1 MCKKI
6 FVAATGQNCGKTTT
20 SVSLLHLAR
29 KKYKRVG
36 FIKPFGPKR
45 TSYLGRSVD
54 VDAALIAHVYDMD
67 DKLEL
72 MSPVVLDQ
80 YTTRDFL
87 ENRKDPQVYLD
98 KIVQAVETLEKECDF
113 LIIEGAGH
121 SGVGSVMGMNNA
133 QLASWLEAPVLMVT
147 GAGVGNVIDV
157 VHLNLA
163 LFREFGSEVRMIM
176 PNKLVSSK
184 RKRTLKYLDYA
195 FEDTNLKIAG
205 GFNYSPI
212 LANPTLKYLSELLKI
227 DLHGA
232 KNQYSRIVHH
242 VQLAAPA
249 TQRVVDLLKD
259 STLVIVTSSRDEV
272 LVMLATL
279 YHMKEYKKKIAGL
292 VIVGVTPVADIVQ
305 KVIDDSGIPYMRTP
319 STTAEIYTCIRED
332 VAKIGVDDEEKI
344 QLIQKLA
351 ESELDFD
358 LIDSIF

>member
-6 FVAATGQNCGKTTT
+6 FIAATGQNCGKTTT

-29 KKYKRVG
+29 KKYPRVG

-45 TSYLGRSVD
+45 MTYLGRSVD
-54 VDAALIAHVYDMD
+54 VDAALIAHVYDMED
-67 DKLEL
+67 RLEL
-72 MSPVVLDQ
+72 MSPVVLDA
-80 YTTRDFL
+80 YTTREFL

-98 KIVQAVETLEKECDF
+98 KIVEAVETLEKECDF

-163 LFREFGSEVRMIM
+163 LFREFGTEVRMIL
-176 PNKLVSSK
+176 PNKLVKNK
-184 RKRTLKYLDYA
+184 RKKTLKYIEYA
-195 FEDTNLKIAG
+195 FEDTDIKVVG

-212 LANPTLKYLSELLKI
+212 LADPTLKYLAELLEL
-227 DLHGA
+227 DLHGP
-232 KNQYSRIVHH
+232 KEQGSRIVHN

-249 TQRVVDLLKD
+249 TQRVVDLLQE
-259 STLVIVTSSRDEV
+259 SSLVIVTSSRDEV
-272 LVMLATL
+272 LVMLSTL
-279 YHMKEYKKKIAGL
+279 YHLPEYKKRIAGL
-292 VIVGVTPVADIVQ
+292 IIVGVSPVAEIVQ
-305 KVIDDSGIPYMRTP
+305 RVIDDSEIPYIRTEA
-319 STTAEIYTCIRED
+319 TTAEVYTRIRED

-344 QLIQKLA
+344 QLIQRLA